1 MKVLKV
7 AKQWMEVCRQSWV
20 LGKKTFKIFK
30 YEIRQKMLE
39 VECPVEKL
47 LL

>member
-7 AKQWMEVCRQSWV
+7 AKQWMEGCRQSWV
-20 LGKKTFKIFK
+20 LEKKTFKIFK